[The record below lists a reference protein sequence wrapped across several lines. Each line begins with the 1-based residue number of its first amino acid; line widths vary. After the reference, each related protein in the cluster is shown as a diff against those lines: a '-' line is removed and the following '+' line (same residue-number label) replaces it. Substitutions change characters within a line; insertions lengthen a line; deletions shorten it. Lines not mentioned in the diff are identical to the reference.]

1 MVSCDEILQ
10 RIYSLPKRNIWAS
23 LVVRSEQLNIA
34 LEELEETL
42 PIFIDGDFRALEVT
56 LDLEDLIRKVR
67 EADDYVLLWNF
78 EQWGIQQWQEFDYD
92 RSRFDRPNGG
102 ILLLT
107 PSSANAFQKYAP
119 NFASWVGSKVYDI
132 ELGTE
137 ILSEE
142 ALQQRLETLQA
153 WSQKTNDEIIQLA
166 EAGQLIVDPVYSEW
180 LVLLGRGDL
189 VER

>member
-1 MVSCDEILQ
+1 MASCDEILQ
-10 RIYSLPKRNIWAS
+10 RIYSQPKSNIWAV
-23 LVVRSEQLNIA
+23 LIVKSEQLNIA

-42 PIFIDGDFRALEVT
+42 PIFIDGAFRALEIT
-56 LDLEDLIRKVR
+56 LDLEDLIQKIH
-67 EADDYVLLWNF
+67 EADDYILLWNF
-78 EQWGIQQWQEFDYD
+78 EQWETPQWQEFDYD
-92 RSRFDRPNGG
+92 RSLFDRPNGG

-107 PSSANAFQKYAP
+107 SSSANAFQKYAP
-119 NFASWVGSKVYDI
+119 NFASWVGSKVYDL

-137 ILSEE
+137 ILAED
-142 ALQQRLETLQA
+142 ARQQRLEALQD

-166 EAGQLIVDPVYSEW
+166 QTGQLIVDPVYGEW

>member
-34 LEELEETL
+34 LEEIEETL

>member
-10 RIYSLPKRNIWAS
+10 RIYSLPKRNVWAS

-42 PIFIDGDFRALEVT
+42 PIFIDGAFRALEVT
-56 LDLEDLIRKVR
+56 LHLEDLIQQIH

-78 EQWGIQQWQEFDYD
+78 EQWEMQQWHEFDYD

-119 NFASWVGSKVYDI
+119 NFSSWVGSKVYDL

-137 ILSEE
+137 ILTPDECE
-142 ALQQRLETLQA
+142 QRLLTLQA
-153 WSQKTNDEIIQLA
+153 WSGQTNEEIIQLA
-166 EAGQLIVDPVYSEW
+166 ESDRLPADPVYGEW
-180 LVLLGRGDL
+180 LVLLDRGDL
-189 VER
+189 IER

>member
-1 MVSCDEILQ
+1 MSSCDEILQ
-10 RIYSLPKRNIWAS
+10 RVYSSPRRNIWAI
-23 LVVRSEQLNIA
+23 LIVKSEQQNIA

-42 PIFIDGDFRALEVT
+42 PIFIDGAFRALEVT
-56 LDLEDLIRKVR
+56 FDLEDLIQKIH

-78 EQWGIQQWQEFDYD
+78 EPWEMPQWQEFDYD

-119 NFASWVGSKVYDI
+119 NFASWVGSKVYDL

-137 ILSEE
+137 ILTED
-142 ALQQRLETLQA
+142 ARQQRLEALQA
-153 WSQKTNDEIIQLA
+153 WLGKTNDEVIQLA
-166 EAGQLIVDPVYSEW
+166 AAGQLIVDPVYGEW

>member
-92 RSRFDRPNGG
+92 RSRFDRLNGG

>member
-1 MVSCDEILQ
+1 MASCDEILQ
-10 RIYSLPKRNIWAS
+10 RVYSLPKRNIWAV
-23 LVVRSEQLNIA
+23 LIIKSEQLNIA

-42 PIFIDGDFRALEVT
+42 PIFMDGAFRALEVT
-56 LDLEDLIRKVR
+56 LDLEDLIQKIC

-78 EQWGIQQWQEFDYD
+78 EQWETSQWQEFDYD

-119 NFASWVGSKVYDI
+119 NFASWVGSKVYDL

-137 ILSEE
+137 ILAED
-142 ALQQRLETLQA
+142 ARQQRLAALQD

-166 EAGQLIVDPVYSEW
+166 ETGQLIVDPVYGEW